1 MSSIENTNDI
11 DVLRRRL
18 QAVEEE
24 IIRIAKPF
32 DHIMSDA
39 EEELVCEHLSIRSYI
54 LNRNLLRMT
63 TYHYDYQLFNG
74 VDIISINNKSC

>member
-1 MSSIENTNDI
+1 MSSIYNENNI

-24 IIRIAKPF
+24 ILRIAKPF
-32 DHIMSDA
+32 DHIMNDA
-39 EEELVCEHLSIRSYI
+39 EEELVREHLSIRSYI
-54 LNRNLLRMT
+54 FNRNLLRMT
-63 TYHYDYQLFNG
+63 TYHYDYQLFNS